1 MLTIKCNRV
10 FPQIALPDP
19 GIGFAGGLS
28 GIASLIPLEWHIYT
42 YQSLPLPLPS
52 KYSSLPTDL
61 LWDMAPK
68 DLLGQQS
75 IQETD
80 VAFEYRA
87 SSYSQG
93 TV

>member
-1 MLTIKCNRV
+1 MV
-10 FPQIALPDP
+10 
-19 GIGFAGGLS
+19 S
-28 GIASLIPLEWHIYT
+28 SH
-42 YQSLPLPLPS
+42 QSLPLPLPS